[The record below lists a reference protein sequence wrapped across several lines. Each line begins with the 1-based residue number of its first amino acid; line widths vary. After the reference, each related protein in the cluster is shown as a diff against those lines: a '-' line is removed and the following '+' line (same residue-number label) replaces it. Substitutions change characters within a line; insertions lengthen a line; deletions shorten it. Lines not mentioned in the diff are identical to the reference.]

1 MSACEFDCL
10 RDVDLFADLSGPDLE
25 AVERQVLTRT
35 YARGESVVWQGQT
48 TQSLFVV
55 RRGRVRVFRRAES
68 GRELTITILG
78 QGTVFGEM
86 SLLGQ
91 HLGDNA
97 VEAIEDAELCII
109 DTDCLRRLLLD
120 DSRIALRVVT
130 LLGKRVAR
138 LEERLAD
145 ASFRPLVSRV
155 SAALVAAGERRRDG
169 RVIVRL
175 THLQLADLMGVTR
188 ESVSRVLGDL
198 SARGLVTLGRGR
210 VVVPDDGRLIAYS
223 RSIELEWAEG

>member
-10 RDVDLFADLSGPDLE
+10 RDVDLFADLSVQDLE
-25 AVERQVLTRT
+25 AVERQIRTRT
-35 YARGESVVWQGQT
+35 YARGESVVWQGQSV
-48 TQSLFVV
+48 QSLFVV
-55 RRGRVRVFRRAES
+55 RRGRVRVFRRTES

-86 SLLGQ
+86 ALLGQ
-91 HLGDNA
+91 HFGDNGA
-97 VEAIEDAELCII
+97 EVIDDAEICVI
-109 DTDCLRRLLLD
+109 DTDCLRQLLLA
-120 DSRIALRVVT
+120 DSRIALRIVM
-130 LLGKRVAR
+130 LLGERVAR
-138 LEERLAD
+138 LEDRLAD
-145 ASFRPLVSRV
+145 ASFRPLVARV

-169 RVIVRL
+169 RVVVRL

-198 SARGLVTLGRGR
+198 AARDLVSLGRGR

-223 RSIELEWAEG
+223 RSIEMEWSE

>member
-10 RDVDLFADLSGPDLE
+10 RDVDLFADLSAQDLE

-35 YARGESVVWQGQT
+35 YATGETVAWQGQSL
-48 TQSLFVV
+48 QSLFVV
-55 RRGRVRVFRRAES
+55 RRGRVRVFRRTEN

-91 HLGDNA
+91 HLGDNG
-97 VEAIEDAELCII
+97 VETLEASEICII
-109 DTDCLRRLLLD
+109 DTDCLRRILLS
-120 DSRIALRVVT
+120 DSRIALRIVT
-130 LLGKRVAR
+130 LLGERVAR

-145 ASFRPLVSRV
+145 ASFRPLVARV

-169 RVIVRL
+169 RVVIRL

-198 SARGLVTLGRGR
+198 AGRGLVSLGRGR

-223 RSIELEWAEG
+223 RSIEMEWSD